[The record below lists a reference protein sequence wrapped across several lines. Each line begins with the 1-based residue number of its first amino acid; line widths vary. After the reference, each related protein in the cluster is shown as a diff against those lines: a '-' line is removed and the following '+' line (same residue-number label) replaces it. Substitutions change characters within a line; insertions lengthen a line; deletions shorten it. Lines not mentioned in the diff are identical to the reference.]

1 MQESWDT
8 VVTVRLCL
16 LNDVSV
22 AYLVNFMN
30 GRSFMSLRRISTL
43 FFSPS
48 ARGPDEVIARYW
60 KVFKG
65 YKSFPLV
72 PSAKFAEFKDQHTTK
87 HKLCDFAGKC
97 RDAIRDIDDNVR
109 ELKKSGILLL
119 VEKGD
124 F

>member
-1 MQESWDT
+1 MEDP
-8 VVTVRLCL
+8 LCHWAEYL
-16 LNDVSV
+16 L
-22 AYLVNFMN
+22 F
-30 GRSFMSLRRISTL
+30 

-124 F
+124 FWMDVVLMDHIFKNVKTLNVQGN